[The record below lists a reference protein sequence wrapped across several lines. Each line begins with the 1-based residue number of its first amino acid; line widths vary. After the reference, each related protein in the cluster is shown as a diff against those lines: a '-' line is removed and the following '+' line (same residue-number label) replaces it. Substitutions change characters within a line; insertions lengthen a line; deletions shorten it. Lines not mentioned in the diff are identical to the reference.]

1 MFLHFSFSVQVAQHV
16 SPPER
21 ESQEAGLARQ
31 FCKISQN
38 TCATVCNV
46 AGLCEGLT
54 RFAKSLFA
62 WKVEVS
68 RWTCWKAISMRRFA
82 LWQKHVQIVQI
93 VQIPK
98 SVAGL
103 GSQLPRGIASMET
116 RQMNACTFPAWRSW
130 TQYENLVSFFFLQS
144 SANKLTSPF
153 SLSTGCW
160 SQQLSP
166 VGTGGKPADSLE
178 KVPAAKVWLYP
189 TGSGG
194 RFEMMESNH
203 HWYYQDLKRD
213 RYIFFSFT
221 WWICTGFCRIL
232 LDDVGRQRS
241 KPGTCLGFSMFTSC
255 LSVSAQRIAL
265 PCRCRACCVPL
276 LVTSQSLRSL
286 DRRKHTRKVARRE
299 PECGN
304 VRQTKLCC
312 AQCWNLC
319 CQSQF
324 SFRLGLCA
332 CQMQTSR
339 TEMILIWWDALQKNF
354 LSTAG

>member
-1 MFLHFSFSVQVAQHV
+1 MFLLPNASHKKQVWQDSFARFLKTHVQQFAMWRGFVKG
-16 SPPER
+16 SPVLQNLCLPGRWRFLDEPAGR
-21 ESQEAGLARQ
+21 QFQWGGLPCGRSMSRLSRLCRFRNQLQDSAASFQEALQAWRQ
-31 FCKISQN
+31 
-38 TCATVCNV
+38 
-46 AGLCEGLT
+46 G
-54 RFAKSLFA
+54 
-62 WKVEVS
+62 
-68 RWTCWKAISMRRFA
+68 RWTLA
-82 LWQKHVQIVQI
+82 LF
-93 VQIPK
+93 
-98 SVAGL
+98 L
-103 GSQLPRGIASMET
+103 RGEAEPST
-116 RQMNACTFPAWRSW
+116 RTWCR
-130 TQYENLVSFFFLQS
+130 FFLQS

-354 LSTAG
+354 LSTAGLAFPQEG

>member
-130 TQYENLVSFFFLQS
+130 TRWTQYENLVLFFLQS
-144 SANKLTSPF
+144 SANKLT
-153 SLSTGCW
+153 
-160 SQQLSP
+160 
-166 VGTGGKPADSLE
+166 
-178 KVPAAKVWLYP
+178 
-189 TGSGG
+189 
-194 RFEMMESNH
+194 RFN
-203 HWYYQDLKRD
+203 K
-213 RYIFFSFT
+213 SF
-221 WWICTGFCRIL
+221 
-232 LDDVGRQRS
+232 
-241 KPGTCLGFSMFTSC
+241 
-255 LSVSAQRIAL
+255 
-265 PCRCRACCVPL
+265 
-276 LVTSQSLRSL
+276 
-286 DRRKHTRKVARRE
+286 
-299 PECGN
+299 
-304 VRQTKLCC
+304 
-312 AQCWNLC
+312 
-319 CQSQF
+319 
-324 SFRLGLCA
+324 
-332 CQMQTSR
+332 
-339 TEMILIWWDALQKNF
+339 
-354 LSTAG
+354 